1 MKKVIIGLVLLLLIG
16 GGGAAYYFLVMNKEQ
31 AEPVEQDAP
40 TQETNAMKD
49 TMDSKPIMD
58 LSQQMEQKIYYV
70 KERRVAIVNDPSE
83 AGVIEGYRY
92 KSDEV
97 EILEKKDGWARISD
111 YIVYEDGGEE
121 VAEWIAM
128 DGLSKDE
135 VIISDEE
142 NLEILDSYIEES
154 DDLLS
159 YKDQFR
165 KATKELISKGDC
177 SPEDFDEL
185 GGWVKSIKF
194 ENKEIYFIYC
204 DGMKLENKIYL
215 DVIKNETFRL
225 E

>member
-31 AEPVEQDAP
+31 AEPVEQDVP
-40 TQETNAMKD
+40 TQDTNAMKD
-49 TMDSKPIMD
+49 TVDSKPIMD
-58 LSQQMEQKIYYV
+58 LSQQMGKKIYYV
-70 KERRVAIVNDPSE
+70 KERRVAIVNDPSD

-97 EILEKKDGWARISD
+97 EILEKKDGWVRISD

>member
-16 GGGAAYYFLVMNKEQ
+16 GGGAAYYFLVMNAESEDAAEQ
-31 AEPVEQDAP
+31 EVPIEESGS
-40 TQETNAMKD
+40 TSEMMD
-49 TMDSKPIMD
+49 TKPIMD
-58 LSQQMEQKIYYV
+58 LSEQMEQKVYYV
-70 KERRVAIVNDPSE
+70 KERRVAIVNDPSD

-92 KSDEV
+92 KAEEV

-121 VAEWIAM
+121 VAEWIAI

-142 NLEILDSYIEES
+142 SLEILDSYIEDS
-154 DDLLS
+154 DDLLI

-165 KATKELISKGDC
+165 KATKALLSKGDC

-194 ENKEIYFIYC
+194 ETKEIYFIYC

-215 DVIKNETFRL
+215 DAIKNETFRL

>member
-31 AEPVEQDAP
+31 AEPVEQDGP

-121 VAEWIAM
+121 VAEWIFM

>member
-70 KERRVAIVNDPSE
+70 KERRVAIVNDPSD

-121 VAEWIAM
+121 VAEWISM